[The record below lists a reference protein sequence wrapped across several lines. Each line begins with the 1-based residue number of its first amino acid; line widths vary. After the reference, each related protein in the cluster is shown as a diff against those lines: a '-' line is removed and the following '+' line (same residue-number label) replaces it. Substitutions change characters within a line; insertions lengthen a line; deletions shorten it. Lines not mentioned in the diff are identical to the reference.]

1 MEFANLDA
9 EVTETVLRPDDN
21 LSTFPLH
28 SRQQDPAPNLT
39 LISLPTEILLRITYF
54 LTLPPH
60 RVAPVYGLLAGKPGL
75 LAEARTDTL
84 KNIRLVHPLLSQ
96 LPVPYL
102 FSHVTVPL
110 WGDRGLI
117 RLHDIASQ
125 DHLARYV
132 QHLKVYVKFKVAP
145 PRAISFSE
153 SLAARDNEVDLLG
166 RVPAPRKRDQLRR
179 KVSNTID
186 KLPFDRLKGKG
197 KKSSIP
203 NDAEKASPIASKVN
217 DDEGLETVRSTS
229 VASASSD
236 TDQQFDSRWSHPNP
250 RTRPKEFLT
259 MFESMAT
266 ATLSHNLNVS
276 ERDLPRSLEH
286 GSQPSANQSMSDP
299 SSSTHSTKYPS
310 RPPPMLLALSRLM
323 SSIYSAMPRLQTLC
337 IDSQLQEEFM
347 GKLDRALALRFT
359 SIQETWDAMSG
370 YVVAMLIAGWA
381 VSDTNSVRRLWAL
394 GGSTEWPLRLREYL
408 HLDLYQSTDEQTCN
422 KSSSKQSS
430 LTSWRQKAANIE
442 SLALKYDLGA
452 YKKNFEHVQ
461 DSWIPSIANFLDVM
475 PNLQFLD
482 LAAQSR
488 SDGFERTNKEA
499 HPSLAKLIL
508 SEPGSSSYLPS
519 ALIITAN
526 PTTLQSRN
534 PKLRLLR
541 LADFRSCCPSHFVD
555 TLNTLTGP
563 NLQDLRLGNFSL
575 TSPPGGET
583 GHALGFYATWASAWK
598 ALSDEPQFRLR
609 NFMLI
614 GTTYIDN
621 QGRWTKYPGMTNV
634 DGRESLEAGIRR
646 WVCTQSRESQ
656 AVDQEVKFP
665 LPTRE
670 EVGDVVA
677 CREWSRVGDEGM
689 RFRMGNI

>member
-1 MEFANLDA
+1 MEFASLDA
-9 EVTETVLRPDDN
+9 EDRVLLPGDDLGTV
-21 LSTFPLH
+21 PLH
-28 SRQQDPAPNLT
+28 FRQQDPAPNLT
-39 LISLPTEILLRITYF
+39 LLSLPTEILLRITYF

-60 RVAPVYGLLAGKPGL
+60 RVAPLSGLLAGKPGL
-75 LAEARTDTL
+75 LAEARTDIL
-84 KNIRLVHPLLSQ
+84 KNLRLAHPLLSQ

-110 WGDRGLI
+110 WGDRGLV
-117 RLHDIASQ
+117 RLHNIASH

-132 QHLKVYVKFKVAP
+132 QHLKIFIKFKVAP

-153 SLAARDNEVDLLG
+153 SLAARDNETDLLG
-166 RVPAPRKRDQLRR
+166 RVAPPRKRDQLRR
-179 KVSNTID
+179 KVSDTID
-186 KLPFDRLKGKG
+186 KLPFDRLRGKG
-197 KKSSIP
+197 RKPSTPS
-203 NDAEKASPIASKVN
+203 
-217 DDEGLETVRSTS
+217 DESLEIVRSVS

-236 TDQQFDSRWSHPNP
+236 PDQQPDSRWPHPNP
-250 RTRPKEFLT
+250 RTQAKEFLA

-276 ERDLPRSLEH
+276 ERELPRSLEH
-286 GSQPSANQSMSDP
+286 NSQQGAQQSISDP
-299 SSSTHSTKYPS
+299 SYSTNSAKSPP
-310 RPPPMLLALSRLM
+310 RPPPMLLGLSWLM

-337 IDSQLQEEFM
+337 IESQLQEEFM

-370 YVVAMLIAGWA
+370 YVIAMLVAGWA
-381 VSDTNSVRRLWAL
+381 VSDTDSVERLWVL
-394 GGSTEWPLRLREYL
+394 GGSTQWPDRFREYL
-408 HLDLYQSTDEQTCN
+408 HLDTSEPTDELN
-422 KSSSKQSS
+422 GNSSSKQSNLS
-430 LTSWRQKAANIE
+430 SWEQKTANIE
-442 SLALKYDLGA
+442 SFALKYDLGA

-461 DSWIPSIANFLDVM
+461 DSWVPSIVNFLNVM

-482 LAAQSR
+482 LAAQPR

-508 SEPGSSSYLPS
+508 SETSSSIYSPNS
-519 ALIITAN
+519 ATNLASTSILH
-526 PTTLQSRN
+526 PRN
-534 PKLRLLR
+534 PKLLLLR
-541 LADFRSCCPSHFVD
+541 LADFRSCCPSHFIH
-555 TLNTLTGP
+555 TLNILAGP
-563 NLQDLRLGNFSL
+563 NLQDLRLGNFTL
-575 TSPPGGET
+575 TTTADGGS
-583 GHALGFYATWASAWK
+583 GHPLGFYATWASAWK
-598 ALSDEPQFRLR
+598 ALRDEPTFHLK

-646 WVCTQSRESQ
+646 WVCGGWRE
-656 AVDQEVKFP
+656 VDQEVKFP

-689 RFRMGNI
+689 RFRLGNGV